1 MVWVSEQVFF
11 IVFGLVVATH
21 SGTTRSVELN
31 NDKCSPPPPRLLLFT
46 PPCGQP
52 RAVFGVLI
60 LICEAEDS
68 PQHKYAAR
76 NHFLMQLCCPCF
88 CQCVLTQP
96 KTRRILSNNDNNDA
110 DDDEDDNNGYFFSPD
125 PCKL

>member
-1 MVWVSEQVFF
+1 MNNCKKREEVTSRNITHVMVWVSEQGFF

-31 NDKCSPPPPRLLLFT
+31 NDKGSAPPPPPPPPRLLLFT
-46 PPCGQP
+46 PPCGQH
-52 RAVFGVLI
+52 RAVFGALI

-76 NHFLMQLCCPCF
+76 NHFFNAAL
-88 CQCVLTQP
+88 
-96 KTRRILSNNDNNDA
+96 LSLLLSVCSDTAQDKA
-110 DDDEDDNNGYFFSPD
+110 DS
-125 PCKL
+125 L